1 MHIGAGDIEAV
12 CNNLHHIARIEPLF
26 RLNAMQNWQKW
37 PFLRCVA
44 GKDSSHNFDGF
55 CVGHVASPLRAPLV
69 MVFARLI
76 SIGIQF
82 IDRQNLSRAVKFGK
96 RPCAVQK
103 IRKNGGKRFAVW
115 RHDAKNMAGVRI
127 NQRHRPQIVALQN
140 NFSH

>member
-1 MHIGAGDIEAV
+1 
-12 CNNLHHIARIEPLF
+12 
-26 RLNAMQNWQKW
+26 
-37 PFLRCVA
+37 
-44 GKDSSHNFDGF
+44 
-55 CVGHVASPLRAPLV
+55 
-69 MVFARLI
+69 MVFVRLI

-115 RHDAKNMAGVRI
+115 RHDAKNMAFVRI

-140 NFSH
+140 NFSR